1 MSPFPLSRLLL
12 EEFTYPINEDDVHG
26 DVVPVFEEDKGN
38 IRTAYLTRHPD
49 AFWLDFYAY

>member
-49 AFWLDFYAY
+49 AFWVDFGDF